1 MDSFLQSTKRNTSYS
16 NMFILSLYT
25 RSARYL
31 HDMINGSHPL
41 RGHAVIRCSKTFI
54 NQSISLPTLHSHTII
69 CKPSISH
76 RIVYDIISSDV
87 RQLLNAGDI
96 KSALEQLGVKTEN
109 NQTLIEAVNEN
120 KIKELQRLEK
130 TYEFKQALEYSSPQI
145 KEQSLKHLQEK
156 IDHIK
161 EQMKNMKER
170 IENYNSDVCP
180 ICYDEPNDAL
190 LTPCCTQ
197 IFCAM
202 CVLKSISRNPTCPMC
217 RANVNP
223 STLKKLSNENVVV
236 PNKVD
241 TIEELNQPKKKIDT
255 LFDIIEKNPKGKFL
269 VFSRYD
275 NSFVEVINGCNT
287 RNLVAKELKGSKD
300 MIASMLNNFREE
312 NINILL
318 MNTVQMGAGLNIT
331 EASHVILLHSMTHE
345 EEKQIL
351 GRAYRVGRTNELQ
364 FIKLLYPDEVN

>member
-1 MDSFLQSTKRNTSYS
+1 
-16 NMFILSLYT
+16 
-25 RSARYL
+25 
-31 HDMINGSHPL
+31 
-41 RGHAVIRCSKTFI
+41 
-54 NQSISLPTLHSHTII
+54 LPTLHSHTII